1 MAEDAIKSAKLD
13 RRTAKATLT
22 RCRKA
27 LSKRIEL
34 KRPGIEVKDA
44 LNSLQNAFHD
54 LVVKHESYSKLI
66 EDDEEFE
73 VQERWMEECQE
84 LFMDTEIQA
93 KIYLDDLVTK
103 GKEPLKTSL
112 AGKQLSSAEPEAGVS
127 GISSMQS
134 LENKGTVDD
143 SFTNSAEIIEVVDN
157 ANIENTAN
165 NSVEQTGHYNS
176 QSTGSVD
183 ISQAPQSHPNN
194 SSVTETGSSGD
205 NDNSAACGFK
215 LEKPK
220 LPVFAGNVRD
230 YAIFRSDFKHAIE
243 AKYSKRD
250 SITLLRTCLRDKPLE
265 LIKGIGSDYD
275 AAWEYLDSIYGDP
288 RFVSDTVTQD
298 IIQFKALQDGEDARF
313 CDLVHLV
320 KRCYNA
326 LKEVG
331 LPSDMN
337 NSHMLSIIEQK
348 MCADDRKVW
357 ARDLEKEK
365 KPATLEALM
374 NWMNVEM
381 KSRMRATAPI
391 RVGSSGKR
399 PVYHFKSDSDKP
411 VWHKCWL
418 CKTSSHWP
426 DQCPKFISL
435 SVDDRI
441 ATAKANHLCFS
452 CLKRAGRGHTMDNC
466 KRKEQCTKLENGTR
480 CQQHHHQLLHK
491 SNPVRISVAT
501 TASPTE
507 AILPVLSANIG
518 NANGLF
524 KCGNVLLDSGAQV
537 SLIRQE
543 TAETLGLK
551 GKDVSIT
558 ITKVGGEDE
567 TMKTKEYSVQLTCID
582 NNKRF
587 TVKAIGIHSISDEIR
602 AVKTSNLPE
611 VLGLPNTRFRR
622 GKGHVD
628 LLIGIDHAHMHAGE
642 TRQVDHLLAR
652 KSPLGWV
659 VFGGKP
665 EQISDVTSILH
676 VKYASPID
684 LTDFWTT
691 ETMGVAVKPC
701 VCNADKLT
709 QTEREDAKLI
719 EESCFKVENQWMIPY
734 PWKKDPNLLPDN
746 RGLAIKRLESTER
759 RLKRNPEQA
768 EAYCKQMEK
777 MENMKFARKLSKEE
791 QDKYNGPVHYIPH
804 HAVLRPDKKSTPV
817 RIVFNSSST
826 FQGHVLNDCWK
837 KGPDLLNGI
846 FGVVLRFREKE
857 VAVLGDISKMYH
869 RILIPERDQHVH
881 RYLWRNMESDREPD
895 TYVKTVLTFGDR
907 PASAMA

>member
-103 GKEPLKTSL
+103 GKKPLKTGL
-112 AGKQLSSAEPEAGVS
+112 AGKQLSSAQPEAGVS

-134 LENKGTVDD
+134 SENKGTVDD

-183 ISQAPQSHPNN
+183 ISQAPQSYPNN

-250 SITLLRTCLRDKPLE
+250 SITLLRKCLRDKPLE

-320 KRCYNA
+320 KRCYNT

-365 KPATLEALM
+365 KPASLEALM

-399 PVYHFKSDSDKP
+399 SVYHFKSDSDKP

-441 ATAKANHLCFS
+441 ATAKGNHLCFS

-466 KRKEQCTKLENGTR
+466 KRKQQCTKLENGTR
-480 CQQHHHQLLHK
+480 CPQHHHQLLHK

-558 ITKVGGEDE
+558 ITKVGGEEE
-567 TMKTKEYSVQLTCID
+567 TMKTKEYNVQLTCID

-587 TVKAIGIHSISDEIR
+587 TVKAIGIHSISDEVP
-602 AVKTSNLPE
+602 AVKTSHLPE

-628 LLIGIDHAHMHAGE
+628 LLIGIDNAHMHAGE

-665 EQISDVTSILH
+665 EQISDVTNILH

-709 QTEREDAKLI
+709 QTEREEAKLI

-768 EAYCKQMEK
+768 EAYCKQMEE

-826 FQGHVLNDCWK
+826 FQGHVLNDYWK

-857 VAVLGDISKMYH
+857 VGRHLQDVS
-869 RILIPERDQHVH
+869 
-881 RYLWRNMESDREPD
+881 SDPHSRKRSTRTPLSLEEYG
-895 TYVKTVLTFGDR
+895 TRQRT
-907 PASAMA
+907 

>member
-1 MAEDAIKSAKLD
+1 MF
-13 RRTAKATLT
+13 
-22 RCRKA
+22 
-27 LSKRIEL
+27 KRIKL

-93 KIYLDDLVTK
+93 KIYLDDLVTN
-103 GKEPLKTSL
+103 GKEPLKSGL
-112 AGKQLSSAEPEAGVS
+112 AGKHISSAEPEASVS
-127 GISSMQS
+127 GISSVQS
-134 LENKGTVDD
+134 SENKGTVDD
-143 SFTNSAEIIEVVDN
+143 SIIKSAEIIEVVDN
-157 ANIENTAN
+157 ANIESTAN
-165 NSVEQTGHYNS
+165 SSVEQTGHHNS

-220 LPVFAGNVRD
+220 LPVFAGSVRD

-243 AKYSKRD
+243 VKYSKRD

-288 RFVSDTVTQD
+288 RFVSDTVTPD

-320 KRCYNA
+320 KRRYNT

-348 MCADDRKVW
+348 MCADDRNVW
-357 ARDLEKEK
+357 SRDLEKEK
-365 KPATLEALM
+365 KPTTLEALL

-399 PVYHFKSDSDKP
+399 PVYHFKSDSNKP

-452 CLKRAGRGHTMDNC
+452 CFKRAGRGHTMDNC
-466 KRKEQCTKLENGTR
+466 KRKQQCTKLENGTR
-480 CQQHHHQLLHK
+480 CPQHHHQLLHK

-507 AILPVLSANIG
+507 ASLPVLSANIG

-524 KCGNVLLDSGAQV
+524 KCGNVLLDSGVQV

-567 TMKTKEYSVQLTCID
+567 AMKTKEYNVQLTSID

-587 TVKAIGIHSISDEIR
+587 TVKAIGIHSISDKIP
-602 AVKTSNLPE
+602 AVKTSHLPE

-665 EQISDVTSILH
+665 DQISDVTNILH

-709 QTEREDAKLI
+709 QTEREEAKLI
-719 EESCFKVENQWMIPY
+719 EESCFKVENQWMIPC
-734 PWKKDPNLLPDN
+734 PWKKDPNLLP
-746 RGLAIKRLESTER
+746 ESTER

-768 EAYCKQMEK
+768 EAYCKQMEE
-777 MENMKFARKLSKEE
+777 MERMKFARKL
-791 QDKYNGPVHYIPH
+791 
-804 HAVLRPDKKSTPV
+804 R
-817 RIVFNSSST
+817 
-826 FQGHVLNDCWK
+826 
-837 KGPDLLNGI
+837 KGRTRQ
-846 FGVVLRFREKE
+846 V
-857 VAVLGDISKMYH
+857 
-869 RILIPERDQHVH
+869 
-881 RYLWRNMESDREPD
+881 
-895 TYVKTVLTFGDR
+895 
-907 PASAMA
+907 